1 AIHIGWKGAIK
12 NILSNTIDTF
22 IAMNANTDNIKLAIG
37 PCIGPMSYEVKKDFY
52 YQFIKINIKNKKYFI
67 SLNSNSFKFNLPEY
81 IKDEALYNGIL
92 AKNISNLKRD
102 TFIEKEMF
110 FSFRRNYIK
119 NIGDCGRM
127 ISTISINKKND

>member
-1 AIHIGWKGAIK
+1 M
-12 NILSNTIDTF
+12 LFRS
-22 IAMNANTDNIKLAIG
+22 
-37 PCIGPMSYEVKKDFY
+37 FY

-81 IKDEALYNGIL
+81 IKDEALNNGIL

-110 FSFRRNYIK
+110 FSFRRNYVK